1 MSIPESLVNQLNADL
16 HGQTVWGLS
25 RGLGSYL
32 DVEMGPAQ
40 QRADGSQVGAW
51 HLWVY
56 MADWRIERRGGPD
69 REQVPEIVVGSND
82 LPESIDEWLADF
94 ATTTFQSLTIS
105 ASTGDAVFA
114 FVGGLQLVVFAS
126 ALPTDDSEAWV
137 LTRPDGSTLSGG
149 PGSRWALESAS

>member
-16 HGQTVWGLS
+16 RGQAVWGLS
-25 RGLGSYL
+25 RGMGSYL
-32 DVEMGPAQ
+32 NVEIGPTR

-56 MADWRIERRGGPD
+56 MADWRIERGVWGRGH
-69 REQVPEIVVGSND
+69 VPEIVIGSND
-82 LPESIDEWLADF
+82 LPELIDDWLTDVG
-94 ATTTFQSLTIS
+94 ATTFESVTVS
-105 ASTGDAVFA
+105 ASTGDTA
-114 FVGGLQLVVFAS
+114 FTFGGGLRLVVFAS

-149 PGSRWALESAS
+149 PGNRWALESAS